1 VPNQK
6 KSFGRSLS
14 NVKLEEDPTI
24 SRLHA
29 VISVEPSEESEE
41 SVCLFLFVCL
51 SHRCIYDEI
60 APLIMLYLFQTLYKC
75 VISDLS
81 KYGTFVIRDEQKIK
95 LSVEKFVLKAG
106 DTVQFGLKESTFV

>member
-1 VPNQK
+1 VYIVPNQE

-51 SHRCIYDEI
+51 SHRCMYDEI
-60 APLIMLYLFQTLYKC
+60 AP
-75 VISDLS
+75 SDNAVSLS
-81 KYGTFVIRDEQKIK
+81 DI
-95 LSVEKFVLKAG
+95 
-106 DTVQFGLKESTFV
+106 VQMCH